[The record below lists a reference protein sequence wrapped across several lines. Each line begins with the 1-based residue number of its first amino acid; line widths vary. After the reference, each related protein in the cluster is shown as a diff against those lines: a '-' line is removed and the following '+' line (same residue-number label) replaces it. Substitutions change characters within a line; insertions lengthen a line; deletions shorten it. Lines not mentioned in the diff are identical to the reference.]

1 MIIFRINLYTS
12 MLIQLTPF
20 FWQNHEPDSSRTS
33 RINGVAAAVRKQL
46 VATCGVDRYVRVWNY
61 KDNTAEIAKEFD
73 DTPQG
78 ISFHPNGLQVCHPLG
93 TNITLLATGSMFLLC
108 MQVVVGFSDKLR
120 LMDLLMDDIRTIREF
135 AISSCVY

>member
-1 MIIFRINLYTS
+1 
-12 MLIQLTPF
+12 MLTQLTPF

-78 ISFHPNGLQVCHPLG
+78 ISFHPNGLQVCHSLTHDCLYPLG
-93 TNITLLATGSMFLLC
+93 TTITLLATGSMFLPC

>member
-93 TNITLLATGSMFLLC
+93 TNINLLATGSMFLLC

>member
-1 MIIFRINLYTS
+1 
-12 MLIQLTPF
+12 MLTQLTPF

-78 ISFHPNGLQVCHPLG
+78 ISFHPNGLQVCHPVTHDFLYPLG
-93 TNITLLATGSMFLLC
+93 TDITLPATGSTLLLC

>member
-1 MIIFRINLYTS
+1 MC
-12 MLIQLTPF
+12 
-20 FWQNHEPDSSRTS
+20 
-33 RINGVAAAVRKQL
+33 V
-46 VATCGVDRYVRVWNY
+46 CGT
-61 KDNTAEIAKEFD
+61 TAEIAKEFD